1 MLYLIRMFELVGV
14 IINFGLFFLGNFRI
28 GVCLW
33 FGKRIEG
40 DLLLVL
46 FNSKYF
52 EMIINKN
59 NEMDIG
65 MNIFKCK

>member
-33 FGKRIEG
+33 FGKRIVG

-52 EMIINKN
+52 EMIIN
-59 NEMDIG
+59 
-65 MNIFKCK
+65 